1 MDIGKQIIDQRITKI
16 LEDNTPLFESYTDDK
31 EKQRSLAFLLL
42 GVSAYLDI
50 DIAEACQYITEG
62 GGDGGFD
69 AAYIDQTSEINLNVV
84 LFQSKYKRDLEKD
97 SNYPANTVQ
106 KAVGTVK
113 NIFDPGRELH
123 LNERSRKVVTEI
135 HSFIADGVIPY
146 VSFVMLNNGSGWNKE
161 AQSYIDNEFSGISQV
176 EFVHYNHNNILAY
189 VTRHDAIN
197 ETLALSG
204 AAIKEDL
211 NYKEVIL
218 GRISVTEIARL
229 MDQYGDSL
237 LERNIRKYLGINAVN
252 KAIRETLLDDTN
264 RSNFFVYNNGITM
277 VCKDFKYNAFQRDNW
292 KVRVQGMQIIN
303 GGQTCKTIHQTLG
316 EHPGKDYSQ
325 TTVLLR
331 LYAVGEDET
340 VIEGITRATNNQNP
354 VDFRDLKSNDRV
366 QLMLEQGARDLGY
379 TYKRKRDSQTNTD
392 AIPLSVA
399 AEAVF
404 AVWRQ
409 KPHLAKYKKGEFFN
423 AYYNEIF
430 AGLNAA
436 QMIIAVLI
444 FRICDNNRKKVSIDD
459 DVQTQRAYSHYLL
472 SALIGK
478 KILEHFSFSVD
489 RLTHQNFGEVKAYFE
504 GSRDKLYEEAERH
517 LVSRLARDLDDSISG
532 NDGRVIAAM
541 FRRFDFTENAIKSY
555 I

>member
-1 MDIGKQIIDQRITKI
+1 MDIGKQLVDQRVTKI
-16 LEDNTPLFESYTDDK
+16 LEDNAPLFAFYSNDE
-31 EKQRSLAFLLL
+31 EKRRSLAFLLL

-50 DIAEACQYITEG
+50 DIAEAYQYITEG

-84 LFQSKYKRDLEKD
+84 LFQSKYKRNLEKD
-97 SNYPANTVQ
+97 SNYPANAMQ

-113 NIFDPGRELH
+113 NIFDPGRELQ
-123 LNERSRKVVTEI
+123 LNDRSRKVVTEI

-146 VSFVMLNNGSGWNKE
+146 VSFVMLNNGSKWNCE
-161 AQSYIDNEFSGISQV
+161 AQDYIDNEFSGINQV
-176 EFVHYNHNNILAY
+176 EFVHYNHNDILAY

-197 ETLALSG
+197 DTLALSG
-204 AAIKEDL
+204 AAVKEDL

-218 GRISVTEIARL
+218 GRVSVTEIARL
-229 MDQYGDSL
+229 MDQYGNGL
-237 LERNIRKYLGINAVN
+237 LEQNIRKYLGINAVN
-252 KAIRETLLDDTN
+252 KAIRDTLLDDAK

-277 VCKDFKYNAFQRDNW
+277 VCKDFKYNAFQQHNW

-303 GGQTCKTIHQTLG
+303 GGQTCKTIHQTLR
-316 EHPGKDYSQ
+316 EHSEKDYSQ

-331 LYAVGEDET
+331 LYAVGDDESI
-340 VIEGITRATNNQNP
+340 VEGITRATNSQNP
-354 VDFRDLKSNDRV
+354 VDFRDLKSNDRL

-379 TYKRKRDSQTNTD
+379 TYKRKKDNQTTTD
-392 AIPLSVA
+392 VIPSSVA

-409 KPHLAKYKKGEFFN
+409 KPHLAKYKRGEFFN

-430 AGLNAA
+430 TGLNAA

-444 FRICDNNRKKVSIDD
+444 FRMCDNNRKKPSCDD
-459 DVQTQRAYSHYLL
+459 DVSAQRPYSHYLL

-478 KILEHFSFSVD
+478 KILEYFSFSVD
-489 RLTHQNFGEVKAYFE
+489 KLTHLNFNEVKAYFDDNRGE
-504 GSRDKLYEEAERH
+504 LYDDAERH
-517 LVSRLARDLDDSISG
+517 LVGRLARYLHASIYG
-532 NDGRVIAAM
+532 EDGRTIAAQ
-541 FRRFDFTENAIKSY
+541 FRRFDFTENAIKGY
-555 I
+555 A